1 MADSLSR
8 IGDAPKRRYVRH
20 LNCYFFGR
28 DLEGEHVGGIGSGVF
43 GGDLPALIDGADA
56 ACGWTLAT
64 RNVDSDTYRAF
75 QCRVSGFQ
83 CRFEVTGELLGR
95 RNFGRRGNPLP
106 GLAFQGRTSFF
117 PHQVAEPRFG
127 HQACPAY
134 AAEARVRAIHERDTV
149 VAREDVV
156 GLGLG
161 NDLYL

>member
-1 MADSLSR
+1 MPLSLGADNCANKVAVPAARRQSRRMADSLSR

-83 CRFEVTGELLGR
+83 C
-95 RNFGRRGNPLP
+95 
-106 GLAFQGRTSFF
+106 
-117 PHQVAEPRFG
+117 
-127 HQACPAY
+127 
-134 AAEARVRAIHERDTV
+134 
-149 VAREDVV
+149 
-156 GLGLG
+156 
-161 NDLYL
+161 